1 MVAVLLVRAGDGDRI
16 AAMAGGVL
24 GVVEVTTDEAMADGA
39 MVPGGGVTDTLGQ
52 RPEEMKRISITQFP
66 SLPTLILA
74 LPYI

>member
-39 MVPGGGVTDTLGQ
+39 MVPGGGVIDTLGQ
-52 RPEEMKRISITQFP
+52 RTEEMKRVSIAQFP
-66 SLPTLILA
+66 CLPSLILA
-74 LPYI
+74 SPYI